1 MLFLWGLLCF
11 SIACNGMESNDTDFK
26 SNYSMYEKKYIA
38 KYIEA
43 SFNIKTPEKLDVFSL
58 LHVFTSDN
66 LSGNLGA
73 IINLIETQVVQKD
86 LPNYYDALKG
96 NEEQVKYIVML
107 EWIKKS
113 LPLCIESIKKNCT
126 IPINLQTQ
134 ERLLEEF
141 WYSYWGLTLPSNVR
155 QKNFDDLHVNIIPR
169 FVEACVG
176 AKKLFYDDKQN
187 LKEFIISLQN
197 KSLSSLEE
205 VQKTSPD
212 NSKFLAICNNFIV
225 FVKRLNRMQVVK
237 KIDEFTKLN
246 NKNGYLV
253 AIEKLM
259 IKELISF
266 WDTYWQ
272 HLDTTNV
279 NTKKALIDA
288 FLKSINKITIS

>member
-11 SIACNGMESNDTDFK
+11 SIACDGMESNDTDFK
-26 SNYSMYEKKYIA
+26 SNYSIYEKKSIA
-38 KYIEA
+38 KYIET
-43 SFNIKTPEKLDVFSL
+43 SFNVKTPEKLDVFSL

-107 EWIKKS
+107 EWVKKS
-113 LPLCIESIKKNCT
+113 LPLCTESIKKNCT
-126 IPINLQTQ
+126 IPINLQIQ
-134 ERLLEEF
+134 EKLLEEF

-155 QKNFDDLHVNIIPR
+155 QKNFDNVRVNVIPR

-176 AKKLFYDDKQN
+176 AKKLVYDDKQN

-197 KSLSSLEE
+197 KCLSSLEE
-205 VQKTSPD
+205 VKKTSPD

-246 NKNGYLV
+246 NKNSYLV

-259 IKELISF
+259 IEELISF

-279 NTKKALIDA
+279 NTKNALIEA
-288 FLKSINKITIS
+288 FLKSINKISIS